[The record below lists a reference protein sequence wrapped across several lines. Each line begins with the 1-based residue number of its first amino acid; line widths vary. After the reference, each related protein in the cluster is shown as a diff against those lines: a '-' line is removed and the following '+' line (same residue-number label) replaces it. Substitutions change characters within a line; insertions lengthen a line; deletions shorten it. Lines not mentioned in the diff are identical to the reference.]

1 MYIISE
7 NIYDSIIGKDIKIK
21 ELNSLNRLNLIE
33 SINEKFIDNNKKG
46 GWIWEKFYEYESM
59 YDNKSWSYIKDFV
72 LDKECILFFN
82 QDEEKKM
89 FLIQN
94 GDDLNY
100 ILSETYGFE
109 FYVTDKKCS
118 FLICFNH
125 HDILY
130 GCGDANRWVKE
141 IKYRLLN

>member
-1 MYIISE
+1 MYKISN
-7 NIYDSIIGKDIKIK
+7 NIYDSIKGKNIKIE
-21 ELNSLNRLNLIE
+21 ELEYPNKLKLMD
-33 SINEKFIDNNKKG
+33 SIKKKFIDNNKKG
-46 GWIWEKFYEYESM
+46 SWFWEKFYEYESI

-82 QDEEKKM
+82 QDEESKM

-94 GDDLNY
+94 GYDLNY

-109 FYVTDKKCS
+109 FYVTDRICS

-130 GCGDANRWVKE
+130 GCGEAYRWIKE
-141 IKYRLLN
+141 IKYRLPC